1 MGQCVESFRV
11 HASLACIAELLKK
24 RKNKKKQP
32 KNKTEN
38 QKLKQVRGF

>member
-1 MGQCVESFRV
+1 MGQCAESFRV
-11 HASLACIAELLKK
+11 HASLACNAKLLKK
-24 RKNKKKQP
+24 EKTRRNNK